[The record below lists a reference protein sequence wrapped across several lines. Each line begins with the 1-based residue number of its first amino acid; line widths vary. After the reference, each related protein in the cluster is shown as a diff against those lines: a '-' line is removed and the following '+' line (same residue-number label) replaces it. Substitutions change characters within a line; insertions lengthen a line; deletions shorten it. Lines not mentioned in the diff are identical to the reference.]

1 MYNEMYRPQFHFTPA
16 KGWMNDPNGLVY
28 FNGEYH
34 LFYQYNPHSINWDS
48 MHWGHAVSTDLL
60 TWKHLP
66 IAYEPEGPIDD
77 YFSGSAIVDEK
88 NLSGLFAKKGGIV
101 TIFTHRDAGVQEQS
115 IGYSE
120 DGRKFHRYPSCVL
133 KNPGKEDFRD
143 PKVIWNEKRKC
154 FMMAL
159 AVYNQ
164 ISFYTSSDLKSWDY
178 LSSFGQIHGSHQGV
192 WECPDMFELPVEGKE
207 ERRWVLLVGDQ
218 GASKTQYFVGH
229 FEGKNFVS
237 DNPRETKLWLDDG
250 MDNYAGQTYSNLPDN
265 RRILIAWMN
274 STFLFNCTP
283 TSPWRSVYTIP
294 RELSLHE
301 TENGIRIFQRPI
313 SELYTL
319 RQEVIRQQDVSI
331 ENSQTICHL
340 APQMD
345 IELSMNVAKS
355 SAIQMG
361 IKLCSGEKQE
371 IVVGYDVARQV
382 LYIDRS
388 LSGNVTFAPNFP
400 PHLEASLAPEE
411 GKIKLRILMDH
422 STLEVFSSDGR
433 VAISALVFPDPAQD
447 TIKFYARKGK
457 AVFDLVEIYPVKSL
471 WNEK

>member
-1 MYNEMYRPQFHFTPA
+1 
-16 KGWMNDPNGLVY
+16 
-28 FNGEYH
+28 
-34 LFYQYNPHSINWDS
+34 
-48 MHWGHAVSTDLL
+48 
-60 TWKHLP
+60 
-66 IAYEPEGPIDD
+66 
-77 YFSGSAIVDEK
+77 
-88 NLSGLFAKKGGIV
+88 
-101 TIFTHRDAGVQEQS
+101 
-115 IGYSE
+115 
-120 DGRKFHRYPSCVL
+120 
-133 KNPGKEDFRD
+133 
-143 PKVIWNEKRKC
+143 
-154 FMMAL
+154 MMAL